1 MNSDKLLFKK
11 GNTFKIQWKFGPCSQ
26 QYTKVRI
33 ISLNQLT
40 TVLKISFLTQLA
52 SQLQISL
59 ETMLS
64 TFFEK
69 HTHTSSALFRTSQ
82 RRYLVSRRVDKKSY
96 SLVCQLILVKSAP
109 HLFVLFVL
117 CVQLLLYSLSE
128 MTKWVQLNRCPTASD
143 PLSDNSSEICLAPEQ
158 PIFKRQFFAFDAI
171 LGCSY
176 RTGLKRRIT
185 RWLLVILQESEL

>member
-26 QYTKVRI
+26 QYTKMRI

-40 TVLKISFLTQLA
+40 TVLKNLFLDSAGVTT
-52 SQLQISL
+52 SDFFGNHVKHI
-59 ETMLS
+59 
-64 TFFEK
+64 FEK

-117 CVQLLLYSLSE
+117 CVQLPLSSLSE
-128 MTKWVQLNRCPTASD
+128 MTK
-143 PLSDNSSEICLAPEQ
+143 
-158 PIFKRQFFAFDAI
+158 
-171 LGCSY
+171 
-176 RTGLKRRIT
+176 
-185 RWLLVILQESEL
+185 

>member
-40 TVLKISFLTQLA
+40 TVLKNLFLDSAGVTT
-52 SQLQISL
+52 SDFFG
-59 ETMLS
+59 S

-117 CVQLLLYSLSE
+117 CVQLPLSSLSE
-128 MTKWVQLNRCPTASD
+128 MTK
-143 PLSDNSSEICLAPEQ
+143 
-158 PIFKRQFFAFDAI
+158 
-171 LGCSY
+171 
-176 RTGLKRRIT
+176 
-185 RWLLVILQESEL
+185 

>member
-26 QYTKVRI
+26 QYTKMRI

-64 TFFEK
+64 TF
-69 HTHTSSALFRTSQ
+69 L
-82 RRYLVSRRVDKKSY
+82 KSTPT
-96 SLVCQLILVKSAP
+96 P
-109 HLFVLFVL
+109 H
-117 CVQLLLYSLSE
+117 QH
-128 MTKWVQLNRCPTASD
+128 
-143 PLSDNSSEICLAPEQ
+143 SSEHPRGGTW
-158 PIFKRQFFAFDAI
+158 F
-171 LGCSY
+171 
-176 RTGLKRRIT
+176 
-185 RWLLVILQESEL
+185 QEE